1 MEEEFEERDIDLNDI
16 FEFILEKSLKSR
28 TGVEIDRFKEANTRR
43 NAEKASDLTLRAF
56 LKATKRN
63 VDKKEPAKKKQKTK
77 KD

>member
-1 MEEEFEERDIDLNDI
+1 MKVRSKFL
-16 FEFILEKSLKSR
+16 LMTSLKASSR